1 MSAWYVFAALGFYP
15 VNPVSGQ
22 YMIGSPLFK
31 RIALNLPNGRGF
43 TVLAQGNSSRNM
55 YIQSATLN
63 GRPLQA
69 PVIRYDQIEQ
79 GGILAFVMGPRPSTW
94 AAAWRDN
101 VSR

>member
-31 RIALNLPNGRGF
+31 RIALNLPNGKRF
-43 TVLAQGNSSRNM
+43 TVLAEGNSSRNM
-55 YIQSATLN
+55 YIQSAMLD
-63 GRPLQA
+63 GRPLA
-69 PVIRYDQIEQ
+69 TPLIRYDQIEK
-79 GGILAFVMGPRPSTW
+79 GGTLSFAMGPRPSTW
-94 AAAWRDN
+94 AAAWRDS